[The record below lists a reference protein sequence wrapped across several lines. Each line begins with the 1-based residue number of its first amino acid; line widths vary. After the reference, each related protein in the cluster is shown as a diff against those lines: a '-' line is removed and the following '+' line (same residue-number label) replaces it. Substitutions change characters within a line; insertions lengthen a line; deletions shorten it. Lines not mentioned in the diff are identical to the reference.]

1 MRDREQISIEV
12 SGKLAGLYGLTDDL
26 VRDVAEALYA
36 ERLDAAENLIA
47 PLHAADLADLF
58 ERLPPPARDKFAEH
72 IVDQLDATF
81 WTYVDEGLREDF
93 LDDLD
98 NRKIAAVVQKL
109 ESDDALDILEDLQE
123 QDQREALGAVSEESR
138 ALLEDALR
146 FPKDSA
152 GRLMR
157 REAATAPQFWNV
169 GDAID
174 FMRSDAQLPDQFYNL
189 FVVDPMHRPIGC
201 VPLHK
206 LMRAEPEI
214 ALSDLMD
221 QGLKIMPAGMDQ
233 EDIAF
238 LFRQYGFVSAPVVND
253 DGRMI
258 GVITIDDVVT
268 VIDEEAEEDI
278 LKLAGVKEDDFY
290 GAVIDTTQA
299 RFSWLLVNLCTA
311 ILSAVV
317 IGFFEA
323 AIEKVVALAILMPIV
338 AALGGNAGTQALT
351 VAVRAIA
358 MKELNAANAMRIIG
372 KEVLV
377 GGINGIL
384 LAIIIAVVAA
394 LWFGNPMIGFVI
406 AVSMV
411 INLIVAGFV
420 GVSAP
425 LVLDRMGVDPA
436 VASSVVVTAT
446 TDVVGFFTFLGLAA
460 WIFL

>member
-1 MRDREQISIEV
+1 MTEPAQVQIQKTN
-12 SGKLAGLYGLTDDL
+12 KLAGLYGLTDDL
-26 VRDVAEALYA
+26 MNDVTVSLE
-36 ERLDAAENLIA
+36 ENRIQDAVELIR

-58 ERLPPPARDKFAEH
+58 QRLPPHLRKIVVESIWDHLNPEFWSH
-72 IVDQLDATF
+72 VDQ
-81 WTYVDEGLREDF
+81 GLREDF
-93 LDDLD
+93 LDNLD
-98 NRKIAAVVQKL
+98 NRKIAAVVQAL
-109 ESDDALDILEDLQE
+109 ETDDAIDILEDLE
-123 QDQREALGAVSEESR
+123 EEDRRETLEAVPKSNR

-146 FPKDSA
+146 YPEDSA

-157 REAATAPQFWNV
+157 REAVTAPQFWNV

-174 FMRSDAQLPDQFYNL
+174 FMRSDAVLPDRFYNL
-189 FVVDPMHRPIGC
+189 FVVGPTHKPVGW

-206 LMRAEPEI
+206 LLRAEREI
-214 ALSDLMD
+214 KIANLMIE
-221 QGLKIMPAGMDQ
+221 GLKVLPARMDQ
-233 EDIAF
+233 EDVAF
-238 LFRQYGFVSAPVVND
+238 LFRQYGLVSAPVVDD

-258 GVITIDDVVT
+258 GVITIDDVVD

-290 GAVIDTTQA
+290 DAVIDTTRA

-311 ILSAVV
+311 ILSAIV

-351 VAVRAIA
+351 AS
-358 MKELNAANAMRIIG
+358 NAFRIVV

-377 GGINGIL
+377 GGINGVL
-384 LAIIIAVVAA
+384 LAIIVAIVA
-394 LWFGNPMIGFVI
+394 SLWFGNPLIGAVI
-406 AVSMV
+406 AAAMV
-411 INLIVAGFV
+411 INLLVAGFI

-425 LVLDRMGVDPA
+425 LALDRMGVDPA

-460 WIFL
+460 WVLL

>member
-1 MRDREQISIEV
+1 
-12 SGKLAGLYGLTDDL
+12 
-26 VRDVAEALYA
+26 
-36 ERLDAAENLIA
+36 
-47 PLHAADLADLF
+47 LF
-58 ERLPPPARDKFAEH
+58 QRLPPHLRKIVVESIWDHLNPEFWSH
-72 IVDQLDATF
+72 VDQ
-81 WTYVDEGLREDF
+81 GLREDF
-93 LDDLD
+93 LDNLD
-98 NRKIAAVVQKL
+98 NRKIAAVVQAL
-109 ESDDALDILEDLQE
+109 ETDDAIDILEDLE
-123 QDQREALGAVSEESR
+123 EEDRRETLEAVPKSNR

-146 FPKDSA
+146 YPEDSA

-157 REAATAPQFWNV
+157 REAVTAPQFWNV

-174 FMRSDAQLPDQFYNL
+174 FMRSDAVLPDRFYNL
-189 FVVDPMHRPIGC
+189 FVVGPTHKPVGW

-206 LMRAEPEI
+206 LLRAEREI
-214 ALSDLMD
+214 KIANLMIE
-221 QGLKIMPAGMDQ
+221 GLKVLPARMDQ
-233 EDIAF
+233 EDVAF
-238 LFRQYGFVSAPVVND
+238 LFRQYGLVSAPVVDD

-258 GVITIDDVVT
+258 GVITIDDVVD

-290 GAVIDTTQA
+290 DAVIDTTRA

-311 ILSAVV
+311 ILSAIV

-358 MKELNAANAMRIIG
+358 MKELTASNAFRIVV

-377 GGINGIL
+377 GGINGVL
-384 LAIIIAVVAA
+384 LAIIVAIVA
-394 LWFGNPMIGFVI
+394 SLWFGNPLIGAVI
-406 AVSMV
+406 AAAMV
-411 INLIVAGFV
+411 INLLVAGFI

-425 LVLDRMGVDPA
+425 LALDRMGVDPA

-460 WIFL
+460 WVLL

>member
-1 MRDREQISIEV
+1 MTEPEQVQIQETDE
-12 SGKLAGLYGLTDDL
+12 LAGLYGLTDNLMNAVTVSLEED
-26 VRDVAEALYA
+26 RIQ
-36 ERLDAAENLIA
+36 DAVELIG

-58 ERLPPPARDKFAEH
+58 QRLPPHLRK
-72 IVDQLDATF
+72 IVVESIWDHLDPEF
-81 WTYVDEGLREDF
+81 WSHLDEGLREDF
-93 LDDLD
+93 LDNLD
-98 NRKIAAVVQKL
+98 NRKIASVVQAL
-109 ESDDALDILEDLQE
+109 ETDDAIDILEDLE
-123 QDQREALGAVSEESR
+123 EVDQRETLDAVPKANR

-146 FPKDSA
+146 YPEDSA

-157 REAATAPQFWNV
+157 REAVTAPQFWNV

-174 FMRSDAQLPDQFYNL
+174 FMRSDAVLPDRFYNL
-189 FVVDPMHRPIGC
+189 FVVGPTHKPIGW
-201 VPLHK
+201 VPLHR
-206 LMRAEPEI
+206 LLRAERDIKIES
-214 ALSDLMD
+214 LMNEDLKV
-221 QGLKIMPAGMDQ
+221 LPARMDQ
-233 EDIAF
+233 EDVAF
-238 LFRQYGFVSAPVVND
+238 LFRQYGLVSAPVVDD

-258 GVITIDDVVT
+258 GVITIDDVVD
-268 VIDEEAEEDI
+268 VIHEEAEEDI

-290 GAVIDTTQA
+290 DAVIDTTRA

-311 ILSAVV
+311 ILSAMV

-358 MKELNAANAMRIIG
+358 MKELTASNAFRIVV

-377 GGINGIL
+377 GGINGVL
-384 LAIIIAVVAA
+384 LAIIIGIVASV
-394 LWFGNPMIGFVI
+394 WFGNPLIGAVI
-406 AVSMV
+406 AAAMV
-411 INLIVAGFV
+411 INLLVAGFI

-425 LVLDRMGVDPA
+425 LALDRMGIDPA

-460 WIFL
+460 WVLL

>member
-1 MRDREQISIEV
+1 MTEPAQVQIQKTN
-12 SGKLAGLYGLTDDL
+12 KLAGLYGLTDDL
-26 VRDVAEALYA
+26 MNDVTVSLE
-36 ERLDAAENLIA
+36 ENRIQDAVELIR

-58 ERLPPPARDKFAEH
+58 QRLPPHLRKIVVESIWDHLNPEFWSH
-72 IVDQLDATF
+72 VDQ
-81 WTYVDEGLREDF
+81 GLREDF
-93 LDDLD
+93 LDNLD
-98 NRKIAAVVQKL
+98 NRKIAAVVQAL
-109 ESDDALDILEDLQE
+109 DTDDAIDILEDLE
-123 QDQREALGAVSEESR
+123 EEDRRETLEAVPKSNR

-146 FPKDSA
+146 YPEDSA

-157 REAATAPQFWNV
+157 REAVTAPQFWNV

-174 FMRSDAQLPDQFYNL
+174 FMRSDAVLPDRFYNL
-189 FVVDPMHRPIGC
+189 FVVGPTHKPVGW

-206 LMRAEPEI
+206 LLRAEREI
-214 ALSDLMD
+214 KIANLMIE
-221 QGLKIMPAGMDQ
+221 GLKVLPARMDQ
-233 EDIAF
+233 EDVAF
-238 LFRQYGFVSAPVVND
+238 LFRQYGLVSAPVVDD

-258 GVITIDDVVT
+258 GVITIDDVVD

-290 GAVIDTTQA
+290 DAVIDTTRA

-311 ILSAVV
+311 ILSAIV

-358 MKELNAANAMRIIG
+358 MKELTASNAFRIVV

-377 GGINGIL
+377 GGINGVL
-384 LAIIIAVVAA
+384 LAIIVAIVA
-394 LWFGNPMIGFVI
+394 SLWFGNPLIGAVI
-406 AVSMV
+406 AAAMV
-411 INLIVAGFV
+411 INLLVAGFI

-425 LVLDRMGVDPA
+425 LALDRMGVDPA

-460 WIFL
+460 WVLL

>member
-1 MRDREQISIEV
+1 MTEPAQVQIQKTN
-12 SGKLAGLYGLTDDL
+12 KLAGLYGLTDDL
-26 VRDVAEALYA
+26 MNDVTVSLE
-36 ERLDAAENLIA
+36 ENRIQDAVELIR

-58 ERLPPPARDKFAEH
+58 QRLPPHLRKIVVESIWDHLNPEFWSH
-72 IVDQLDATF
+72 VDQ
-81 WTYVDEGLREDF
+81 GLREDF
-93 LDDLD
+93 LDNLD
-98 NRKIAAVVQKL
+98 NRKIAAVIQAL
-109 ESDDALDILEDLQE
+109 ETDDAIDILEDLE
-123 QDQREALGAVSEESR
+123 EEDRRETLEAVPKSNR

-146 FPKDSA
+146 YPEDSA

-157 REAATAPQFWNV
+157 REAVTAPQFWNV

-174 FMRSDAQLPDQFYNL
+174 FMRSDAVLPDRFYNL
-189 FVVDPMHRPIGC
+189 FVVGPTHKPVGW

-206 LMRAEPEI
+206 LLRAEREI
-214 ALSDLMD
+214 KIANLMIE
-221 QGLKIMPAGMDQ
+221 GLKVLPARMDQ
-233 EDIAF
+233 EDVAF
-238 LFRQYGFVSAPVVND
+238 LFRQYGLVSAPVVDD

-258 GVITIDDVVT
+258 GVITIDDVVD

-290 GAVIDTTQA
+290 DAVIDTTRA

-311 ILSAVV
+311 ILSAIV

-358 MKELNAANAMRIIG
+358 MKELTASNAFRIVV

-377 GGINGIL
+377 GGINGVL
-384 LAIIIAVVAA
+384 LAIIVAIVA
-394 LWFGNPMIGFVI
+394 SLWFGNPLIGAVI
-406 AVSMV
+406 AAAMV
-411 INLIVAGFV
+411 INLLVAGFI

-425 LVLDRMGVDPA
+425 LALDRMGVDPA

-460 WIFL
+460 WVLL

>member
-1 MRDREQISIEV
+1 MTEPAQVQIQKTN
-12 SGKLAGLYGLTDDL
+12 KLAGLYGLTDDL
-26 VRDVAEALYA
+26 MNDVTVSLE
-36 ERLDAAENLIA
+36 ENRIQDAVELIR

-58 ERLPPPARDKFAEH
+58 QRLPPHLRKIVVESIWDHLNPEFWSH
-72 IVDQLDATF
+72 VDQ
-81 WTYVDEGLREDF
+81 GLREDF
-93 LDDLD
+93 LDNLD
-98 NRKIAAVVQKL
+98 NRKIAAVVQAL
-109 ESDDALDILEDLQE
+109 ETDDAIDILEDLE
-123 QDQREALGAVSEESR
+123 EEDRRETLEAVPKSNR

-146 FPKDSA
+146 YPEDSA

-157 REAATAPQFWNV
+157 REAVTAPQFWNV

-174 FMRSDAQLPDQFYNL
+174 FMRSDAVLPDRFYNL
-189 FVVDPMHRPIGC
+189 FVVGPTHKPVGW

-206 LMRAEPEI
+206 LLRAEREI
-214 ALSDLMD
+214 KIANLMIE
-221 QGLKIMPAGMDQ
+221 GLKVLPARMDQ
-233 EDIAF
+233 EDVAF
-238 LFRQYGFVSAPVVND
+238 LFRQYGLVSAPVVDD

-258 GVITIDDVVT
+258 GVITIDDVVD

-290 GAVIDTTQA
+290 DAVIDTTRA

-311 ILSAVV
+311 ILSAIV

-358 MKELNAANAMRIIG
+358 MKELTASNAFRIVV

-377 GGINGIL
+377 GGINGVL
-384 LAIIIAVVAA
+384 LAIIVAIVA
-394 LWFGNPMIGFVI
+394 SLWFGNPLIGAVI
-406 AVSMV
+406 AAAMV
-411 INLIVAGFV
+411 INLLVAGFI

-425 LVLDRMGVDPA
+425 LALDRMGVDPA

-460 WIFL
+460 WVLL

>member
-1 MRDREQISIEV
+1 MSDREQISIEEP
-12 SGKLAGLYGLTDDL
+12 GKLAGLYGLTNDL
-26 VRDVAEALYA
+26 VRDVAKALYA
-36 ERLDAAENLIA
+36 ERLDAVENLIA

-174 FMRSDAQLPDQFYNL
+174 FMRSDVQLPDQFYNL
-189 FVVDPMHRPIGC
+189 FIVDPMHRPIGW

-206 LMRAEPEI
+206 LLRAEREI
-214 ALSDLMD
+214 AISDLMD

-233 EDIAF
+233 EDVAF

-258 GVITIDDVVT
+258 GVITIDDVLT